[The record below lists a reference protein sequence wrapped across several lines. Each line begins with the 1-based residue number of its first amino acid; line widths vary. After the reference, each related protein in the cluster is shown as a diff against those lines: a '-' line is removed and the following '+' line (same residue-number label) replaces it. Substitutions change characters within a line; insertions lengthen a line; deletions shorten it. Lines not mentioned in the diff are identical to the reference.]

1 MKAKSTIKIYHNEMC
16 SKSCAALQLLDKNG
30 VNPEIVSYLDGTLDT
45 EELKNILTL
54 LKLKPY
60 DLIRTNE
67 PLFQE
72 QYKNMVASDE
82 QWIEIMLQH
91 PILIERP
98 IVIRDNQAII
108 GRPIERLVDLLK
120 ETS

>member
-1 MKAKSTIKIYHNEMC
+1 MC
-16 SKSCAALQLLDKNG
+16 SKSCAALHHLDQSGINT
-30 VNPEIVSYLDGTLDT
+30 EILSYLDGTLSR
-45 EELKNILTL
+45 EELKNVLTL
-54 LKLKPY
+54 LKLKPVE
-60 DLIRTNE
+60 LIRTKE

-72 QYKNMVASDE
+72 QYKGVVRTDE

-98 IVIRDNQAII
+98 IIIKGNQAII
-108 GRPIERLVDLLK
+108 GRPIEKLINLLK